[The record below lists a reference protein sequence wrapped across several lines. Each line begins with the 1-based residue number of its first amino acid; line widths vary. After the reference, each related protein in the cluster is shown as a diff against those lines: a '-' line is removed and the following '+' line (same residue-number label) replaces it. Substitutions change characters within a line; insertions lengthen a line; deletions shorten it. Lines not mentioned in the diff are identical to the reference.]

1 MTPTPMTSTSVTPTS
16 ELLQRRTIDSP
27 VGQLRLVATETA
39 LFAVLWPEEREG
51 RVKFTTE
58 PVDGD
63 NKVLRQTTKQL
74 GEYFAGKRRSFDLP
88 LELRGTEFQQQV
100 WLELAEIPFAET
112 STYGKQ
118 AAAIGRPRAIRAV
131 GSANGRNPL
140 SIVLPCHRIV
150 GADGK
155 LTGFAGGLDTKR
167 WLLDH
172 ERAVGAR

>member
-1 MTPTPMTSTSVTPTS
+1 MSLKTKTMA
-16 ELLQRRTIDSP
+16 SP
-27 VGQLRLVATETA
+27 VGELRIVATDDA
-39 LFAVLWPEEREG
+39 VVAVLWPDEREG
-51 RVKFTTE
+51 RVRFDDE
-58 PVDGD
+58 PEVTHDHQVID
-63 NKVLRQTTKQL
+63 ETIAQL
-74 GEYFAGKRRSFDLP
+74 SQYFAGKRQTFDVP
-88 LELRGTEFQQQV
+88 LDLRGTEFQQEV
-100 WLELAEIPFAET
+100 WRSLADIPFGET

-118 AAAIGRPRAIRAV
+118 AANIGRPRAIRAV

-172 ERAVGAR
+172 EANHAS

>member
-1 MTPTPMTSTSVTPTS
+1 MTTAPLYHATF
-16 ELLQRRTIDSP
+16 DSP
-27 VGQLRLVATETA
+27 VGSLGLVASDTA
-39 LFAVLWPEEREG
+39 LVAVLWPEERDG
-51 RVKFTTE
+51 RVRFAHAPE
-58 PVDGD
+58 PGS
-63 NKVLRQTTKQL
+63 NPVLADTAAQL
-74 GEYFAGKRRSFDLP
+74 GEYFDGTRRHFDLP
-88 LELRGTEFQQQV
+88 IDLRGTEFQQQV
-100 WLELAEIPFAET
+100 WRALGDIPYGET

-172 ERAVGAR
+172 EIAVSGR

>member
-1 MTPTPMTSTSVTPTS
+1 MT
-16 ELLQRRTIDSP
+16 LHRLTIDSP
-27 VGQLRLVATETA
+27 VGPLRLIATESH
-39 LFAVLWPEEREG
+39 LVAVLWPDDAEG
-51 RVKFTTE
+51 RVRFVTD
-58 PVDGD
+58 PVDVAAAD
-63 NKVLRQTTKQL
+63 HPILAAAADQL
-74 GEYFAGKRRSFDLP
+74 DEYFAGDRRSFDLP
-88 LELRGTEFQQQV
+88 LDLRGTEFQQQV
-100 WLELAEIPFAET
+100 WRALAEIPFGET

-172 ERAVGAR
+172 EAALAAS